1 MKTLNLCK
9 AVRTHWIP
17 ITINTRIAKSVHHG
31 IVSLYIKSFLDEFLL
46 GCKFVACMSMVMD
59 LQFNFLAFEIRW
71 RLQCWANHY
80 YFLHTIFTTGWVLL
94 SCQLKGPWSPP
105 MMNGRFASVCYSWP
119 VACHGQAV
127 WGCISDQAIQ
137 PSLVSWVAIFWDQL
151 AFWHIKA
158 WTKLLPF
165 FSHFQIW
172 KWLKNG
178 SNFVLDEFSQ
188 ANICVLRFRFEQSF
202 FPHGSIDIKSALA
215 QLKIC

>member
-1 MKTLNLCK
+1 
-9 AVRTHWIP
+9 
-17 ITINTRIAKSVHHG
+17 
-31 IVSLYIKSFLDEFLL
+31 
-46 GCKFVACMSMVMD
+46 MD

-137 PSLVSWVAIFWDQL
+137 PSLVSGWLYFGISLHFDTLKPEQNCCHFSVIFKFENDWKMVAILFSMNFLKQTFVYLDSDLNKVFSLMVQL
-151 AFWHIKA
+151 ILSLHWH
-158 WTKLLPF
+158 
-165 FSHFQIW
+165 S
-172 KWLKNG
+172 
-178 SNFVLDEFSQ
+178 
-188 ANICVLRFRFEQSF
+188 
-202 FPHGSIDIKSALA
+202 
-215 QLKIC
+215 